1 MIDKRY
7 PRVELAA
14 HGEHTIRI
22 LPFPA
27 PDAPRAVIQVLHGMG
42 EHARRYARFAEAA
55 AARGFAVVAHDHRGH
70 GPQPVVRNYL
80 AATNGWEQLVA
91 DTLAVHEWA
100 KNEHPGAP
108 QVLLGHSM
116 GSFVAQHFAMLHGAR
131 LDALLLSGSNWPVR
145 LQLWA
150 GHLLAL
156 FECRRL
162 GERQASPLLDRIGID
177 AFNRRFEPARTPL
190 DWLSRDEQEVD
201 RYIAD
206 PLCGGPYTAGLWRD
220 LTRGLLAIS
229 TDDAVNRVPTDLPIL
244 ITGGSDDPVGG
255 DKRLGLLALHYAQTG
270 HNRLSVKLYPGARHE
285 LLNETNRDDVTRDW
299 LDWMERALRL

>member
-1 MIDKRY
+1 MNDDRY
-7 PRVELAA
+7 PRVELSAP
-14 HGEHTIRI
+14 GEHTIRV

-27 PDAPRAVIQVLHGMG
+27 PASPRAVIQVLHGMG

-70 GPQPVVRNYL
+70 GAQPAVRNYF
-80 AATNGWEQLVA
+80 AAKDGWELVVA
-91 DTLAVHEWA
+91 DALAVHEWA
-100 KNEHPGAP
+100 KAEHPDVP

-116 GSFVAQHFAMLHGAR
+116 GSFIAQHFAMLHGAR
-131 LDALLLSGSNWPVR
+131 LDALLLSASTWPLR
-145 LQLWA
+145 LQLRA

-156 FECRRL
+156 LECRRL
-162 GERQASPLLDRIGID
+162 GERQVSPLLDRIGID
-177 AFNRRFEPARTPL
+177 ALNRRFEPARTPL

-229 TDDAVNRVPTDLPIL
+229 TDDAVNRVPADLPIL
-244 ITGGSDDPVGG
+244 VSGGSNDPVGG
-255 DKRLGLLALHYAQTG
+255 DRRLGLLALHYAQTG
-270 HNRLSVKLYPGARHE
+270 HGRLSVKLYPDARHE
-285 LLNETNRDDVTRDW
+285 LLNETNRDAVTGDW
-299 LDWMERALRL
+299 LGWMERVLKL